1 MISSAYISNRLW
13 KPLPPA
19 TSQERFK
26 KLKSFSYWLRQLSFK
41 WDMLI
46 LVRRNSYFG
55 GKWNEIGSQTPQEPP
70 SMNITQYNRSGCLAC
85 FVQSTSSAELSAVG
99 FLATASDQL
108 KIFIIQ
114 EPQEAHSPSRSIMI
128 IPSRTTGF
136 PYFRSGR
143 RVIKHSKIL
152 QRWRASTFGAWRSR
166 ILLQWRATTCCAL
179 GRGIQFLK
187 SKESLEFFLN

>member
-1 MISSAYISNRLW
+1 MNLEGAYQSTNITETDLASSHYHDYVSLHFQQVVEAS
-13 KPLPPA
+13 A
-19 TSQERFK
+19 SFHFAEEVQETEK
-26 KLKSFSYWLRQLSFK
+26 FSLLTEAIKFQVRYAAV
-41 WDMLI
+41 LI
-46 LVRRNSYFG
+46 LVRRTSNFG
-55 GKWNEIGSQTPQEPP
+55 GEWKEIGSQTPQEPP
-70 SMNITQYNRSGCLAC
+70 SMKITQYNRSGCLAC

-114 EPQEAHSPSRSIMI
+114 EPQEAHSPSGSIMI

-152 QRWRASTFGAWRSR
+152 QR
-166 ILLQWRATTCCAL
+166 
-179 GRGIQFLK
+179 
-187 SKESLEFFLN
+187 